1 MYGLVSVSSSG
12 GDTNRQE
19 QIGIPSV
26 MSDDDLLVV
35 PLGSVEKVYRTV
47 SRDIH
52 FLDSKGSGVLWP
64 SSHGLAAACESRGV
78 GDAGG
83 DDAVA
88 AQANATTA
96 NNTTSRKIL
105 VPLVEEKSV
114 VTLMVR
120 QRE

>member
-64 SSHGLAAACESRGV
+64 SSHGLAACESRGV

-88 AQANATTA
+88 AQAIATTA
-96 NNTTSRKIL
+96 NNTTSRKIML
-105 VPLVEEKSV
+105 PLVEEKSV
-114 VTLMVR
+114 ITLMVR